1 MILKQIK
8 TASVIALALGLVT
21 VPAQAASSLAIN
33 GTLNKLTGG
42 TTFDAW
48 KFKILGAGTF
58 TVDVA
63 AYEASQSNVS
73 TPDYFTNDING
84 DGELTWL
91 DADTY
96 FYQDTGSVKTANAI
110 FRCDDVENNCG
121 GTTGASNYFNG
132 YTPGTS
138 PLTRTTHLLTETSVD
153 GSVHFRRDPWYD
165 VVVNM
170 PGDYLFLVA
179 DFRLDPVEAEAGINA
194 GDSFSAPAG
203 FTSPILDHADYRVT
217 FSSPDMYISISGD
230 TITLAPVPEP
240 ETWPMLLAGLGLVGW
255 RFSNRSGGG
264 SPTVHIVRA

>member
-1 MILKQIK
+1 MMLKQMRWIG
-8 TASVIALALGLVT
+8 TTILIFGFVA

-42 TTFDAW
+42 TTFDVW
-48 KFKILGAGTF
+48 KFKILGTGTF

-73 TPDYFTNDING
+73 TPGYFTNDING

-96 FYQDTGSVKTANAI
+96 FYHDTGSIKTTDAI

-121 GTTGASNYFNG
+121 GATGASNYFNG

-138 PLTRTTHLLTETSVD
+138 PLTRTTHLLTEPSAD

-165 VVVNM
+165 VAVNT
-170 PGDYLFLVA
+170 PGDYQFLIA
-179 DFRLDPVEAEAGINA
+179 DFRLDPAEAVAGMNA
-194 GDSFSAPAG
+194 GDNFSAPTG
-203 FTSPILDHADYRVT
+203 FVSPILDHADYRVT
-217 FSSPDMYISISGD
+217 FSSTDMYISISGD
-230 TITLAPVPEP
+230 TIILTPVPEP
-240 ETWPMLLAGLGLVGW
+240 ETWAMLLVGLGLVGW
-255 RFSNRSGGG
+255 RMNNE
-264 SPTVHIVRA
+264 VRKKARAIAAG